1 MMSLDSGIETNN
13 NSLDYSIVQNR
24 NLITEEINNVSSNS
38 ASTITT
44 NSEQSET
51 KEVKPDILHNKFNS
65 DLSVFLSNDDIPN
78 SIPTSSS
85 SPCNDVSPVSSKSP
99 VFQPYKYKSP
109 VFRPYKYEPP
119 VWKSSKC
126 ESLSREPPKVECY
139 ELLSTKPLL
148 MNEYV
153 NKMKVIN
160 KPRRNQ
166 HLISV
171 FDIYSRLIEHR
182 MRMAAATNNTI
193 MMRDLLNSGVSP
205 NCCDVQGRTPLH
217 LASCRG
223 YTEMVHLLLQ
233 HGADP
238 NIRDSVGNT
247 PLHLAAVTSKI
258 SVVTLLLNAGTN
270 PLCLDQYGY
279 NPLHLAQTK
288 LKLLQN
294 CKGEDMAKIKE
305 EVQNIVSMLLAYLQ
319 KHKDIHNR
327 METLSNL
334 CSRLSLSNVSDQVQD
349 DVKDLLANLDA
360 LSLTQ

>member
-24 NLITEEINNVSSNS
+24 NLITEETNN
-38 ASTITT
+38 
-44 NSEQSET
+44 
-51 KEVKPDILHNKFNS
+51 
-65 DLSVFLSNDDIPN
+65 
-78 SIPTSSS
+78 
-85 SPCNDVSPVSSKSP
+85 VSSKSP
-99 VFQPYKYKSP
+99 VFQPYKYKPP
-109 VFRPYKYEPP
+109 VFQPYKYEPP
-119 VWKSSKC
+119 VWKSSKSVSLSC
-126 ESLSREPPKVECY
+126 EPFSREPPMVECY
-139 ELLSTKPLL
+139 EPLSSKPLIL
-148 MNEYV
+148 NEHV
-153 NKMKVIN
+153 NKIKVIN
-160 KPRRNQ
+160 KPHRHQ
-166 HLISV
+166 HLVSV
-171 FDIYSRLIEHR
+171 FDVYSRLIEHR

-223 YTEMVHLLLQ
+223 YTEMVRLLLQ

-319 KHKDIHNR
+319 KHKDTHNR
-327 METLSNL
+327 METLTNL

-360 LSLTQ
+360 LAITQ